1 MKKNTKL
8 IIWIAVLAA
17 LLLAAYVLY
26 GKYKTQSFVEDPQE
40 KIMAP
45 DFTLKDLDGNTVTL
59 SDYEGKIVILNFW
72 AEWCIF
78 CVEEMP
84 DFNTLNKDLEESG
97 DAIILT
103 VNVRDSQETVQ
114 DFLAENNLGLKVL
127 MDEDGTVASM
137 YSVSGYPTTFFI
149 NPDGS
154 LYTYI
159 PGKTDLK
166 TLRIVLDMIRNG
178 EPLK

>member
-8 IIWIAVLAA
+8 IIWIVVLAA
-17 LLLAAYVLY
+17 LLLAAYIFY
-26 GKYKTQSFVEDPQE
+26 EKYKNQSFGDPQE

-45 DFTLKDLDGNTVTL
+45 DFTLEDLDGNSVTL

-72 AEWCIF
+72 AEWCIY

-84 DFNTLNKDLEESG
+84 DFNTLDKELAESG
-97 DAIILT
+97 DAIILA
-103 VNVRDSQETVQ
+103 VNVRDSQKTVQ
-114 DFLAENNLGLKVL
+114 DFLAENSLGLKVL

-166 TLRIVLDMIRNG
+166 TLHVVLDMIRNG
-178 EPLK
+178 KPLR